1 MEPLFSIEYS
11 EYCVADT
18 ISKLLYTPKQ
28 FNVSVFVPTSRQEKG
43 IDLMLYR
50 HEDATCHN
58 FTATIQVKSSRVYS
72 LSE

>member
-28 FNVSVFVPTSRQEKG
+28 FNV
-43 IDLMLYR
+43 
-50 HEDATCHN
+50 
-58 FTATIQVKSSRVYS
+58 
-72 LSE
+72 